1 MNCKCSS
8 CKAYFTLFSLDTQIF
23 AATAAVIFSFLS
35 LLPAKAIRE
44 PSELRSLK
52 ESGVK
57 EEGMEWKQMKG
68 GRNREGGRGGKRMKK
83 GERVG
88 GRQGSFA

>member
-1 MNCKCSS
+1 M
-8 CKAYFTLFSLDTQIF
+8 F

-52 ESGVK
+52 ESGGK
-57 EEGMEWKQMKG
+57 EEGMEWEKGKQMKG
-68 GRNREGGRGGKRMKK
+68 GRKRGNREGGRG
-83 GERVG
+83 
-88 GRQGSFA
+88 